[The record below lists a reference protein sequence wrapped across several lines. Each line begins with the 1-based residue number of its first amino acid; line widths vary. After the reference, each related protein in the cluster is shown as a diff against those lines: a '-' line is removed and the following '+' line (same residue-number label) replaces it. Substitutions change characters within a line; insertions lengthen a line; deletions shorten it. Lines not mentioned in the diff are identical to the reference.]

1 VVASNRLLRVVFP
14 EQANP
19 EGRNQRSSRRAEQHL
34 AASTLDFVTPS
45 RVPATSL
52 ELEPLFGNSDI
63 YIAMQTFFGSVTK
76 RGATSVEAPV
86 GRALSIS

>member
-1 VVASNRLLRVVFP
+1 MVASNRLLSVIFP

-19 EGRNQRSSRRAEQHL
+19 GGRNQRSSRRAEQHL

-45 RVPATSL
+45 SVPATSL

-63 YIAMQTFFGSVTK
+63 YLAMQTFFGSVTK
-76 RGATSVEAPV
+76 RSATSVEALV
-86 GRALSIS
+86 GRALSTS